1 MAATLLAAIIVV
13 FTVPAIDA
21 TATTKMTGMRNSL
34 ISDQWR
40 KTVLNLHNGF
50 RRTLASGKQ
59 MGKTA
64 LLRGADDMKELSWDY
79 NAEVLAQAEA
89 KKCGAI
95 TAPKNYGSIQNMIS
109 VKKTCDATET
119 ARKEISMWW
128 KDGATQQTSSTK
140 DDKNDK
146 FSQMAYYNT
155 SAVACSY
162 YPCTATQ
169 LSLVCLYNKDGAAK
183 TVKELYNNA
192 TGKCNC
198 TGCTAYLC
206 PSEFT
211 PALLPSSVCP
221 SCTKSTEL
229 FREVALYSHNYYRRL
244 VATGWA
250 EDKKSKYAKPAKA
263 MMELQYDKDLEDKAK
278 KYLNPKKDTC
288 PATPENPSYAGES
301 FWTSEKY
308 SLSEE
313 EAVKKAVE
321 KWFSYLKNSG
331 LGDDMGY
338 ASLKKA
344 SGKQLANVIHDKT
357 TSVGCFVKSCAKQ
370 GLIVV
375 DCRYSPE
382 AGGDVYETG
391 KTCSAC
397 AKSGKSCSP
406 AGGLCA

>member
-1 MAATLLAAIIVV
+1 MQGTRYLSSKAAIIVV

-21 TATTKMTGMRNSL
+21 TATTKMT
-34 ISDQWR
+34 
-40 KTVLNLHNGF
+40 
-50 RRTLASGKQ
+50 
-59 MGKTA
+59 
-64 LLRGADDMKELSWDY
+64 
-79 NAEVLAQAEA
+79 EVLAQAEA
-89 KKCGAI
+89 KKCGPI
-95 TAPKNYGSIQNMIS
+95 TTPKNYGSTQNMIS

-119 ARKEISMWW
+119 VRKEISTWW

-140 DDKNDK
+140 VDKNDK
-146 FSQMAYYNT
+146 FSQMAYFET

-169 LSLVCLYNKDGAAK
+169 LSLVCLYNKNGAAK

-211 PALLPSSVCP
+211 PAQLPSSVCSSCAP
-221 SCTKSTEL
+221 SSEL
-229 FREVALYSHNYYRRL
+229 FREVALYSHNYYRHDRLTRL

-263 MMELQYDKDLEDKAK
+263 MMELQYNKTLEDKAK
-278 KYLNPKKDTC
+278 KHVNKATC
-288 PATPENPSYAGES
+288 PTTPQNAEYAGES

-313 EAVKKAVE
+313 EAVKKAIE

-331 LGDDMGY
+331 LGDNMDY
-338 ASLKKA
+338 TSLKKA

-357 TSVGCFVKSCAKQ
+357 TSVGCFVKRCEKQ
-370 GLIVV
+370 GAIVV
-375 DCRYSPE
+375 DCRYDPY
-382 AGGDVYETG
+382 VITHETNNTATFLG
-391 KTCSAC
+391 VNVEDARY
-397 AKSGKSCSP
+397 
-406 AGGLCA
+406 